1 MTISNDR
8 TPGALVMESSTHP
21 SDEENGYSALLIGPQ
36 VIIDLRVSV
45 IMWRWNVRTFGE
57 AFTIVMWTSSGLI
70 DDVGMAIERETNWRG
85 YHQPLDIRHHFSKS
99 RVFSC
104 PWKEAMNEDR
114 S

>member
-1 MTISNDR
+1 M
-8 TPGALVMESSTHP
+8 
-21 SDEENGYSALLIGPQ
+21 LIGPQ

-57 AFTIVMWTSSGLI
+57 AFTMMILTSFGLI
-70 DDVGMAIERETNWRG
+70 DDVGMAIERETNFRG
-85 YHQPLDIRHHFSKS
+85 YHQPLYIRHEISKS

-104 PWKEAMNEDR
+104 PWKEAKNENR